1 MEYRIVRSILFVV
14 PGREIDHFQ
23 AETII
28 RYTEGLL
35 RQQCFRLLVF
45 DLADTVFMDS
55 AGVGMMIGLY
65 REIRAWGGAVY
76 IIRMQ
81 SGVRRI
87 YRMAGLHKIIPC
99 YEDEAQFLAAVEGGG
114 AGDKMRLTMNAIA
127 ENEYFARVTVA
138 AFSAKMD
145 PTMEELSDIKTAVSE
160 AVTNAVV
167 HGYDGKGGSVE
178 IRAEIQDEWL
188 EVEIE
193 DEGIGMDDVELAME
207 PLYTSR
213 PETNHAGMGFTFMEA
228 FMDELEVTSTSGQG
242 TKVKMRKKIER
253 PAVLRS
259 KKRSVR

>member
-1 MEYRIVRSILFVV
+1 MKDRPQPQMGRRFFMEYRIVRSILFVV

-114 AGDKMRLTMNAIA
+114 AGD
-127 ENEYFARVTVA
+127 
-138 AFSAKMD
+138 
-145 PTMEELSDIKTAVSE
+145 
-160 AVTNAVV
+160 
-167 HGYDGKGGSVE
+167 
-178 IRAEIQDEWL
+178 
-188 EVEIE
+188 
-193 DEGIGMDDVELAME
+193 
-207 PLYTSR
+207 
-213 PETNHAGMGFTFMEA
+213 
-228 FMDELEVTSTSGQG
+228 
-242 TKVKMRKKIER
+242 ER
-253 PAVLRS
+253 
-259 KKRSVR
+259 

>member
-14 PGREIDHFQ
+14 LGREIDHFQ

-114 AGDKMRLTMNAIA
+114 AGD
-127 ENEYFARVTVA
+127 
-138 AFSAKMD
+138 
-145 PTMEELSDIKTAVSE
+145 
-160 AVTNAVV
+160 
-167 HGYDGKGGSVE
+167 
-178 IRAEIQDEWL
+178 
-188 EVEIE
+188 
-193 DEGIGMDDVELAME
+193 
-207 PLYTSR
+207 
-213 PETNHAGMGFTFMEA
+213 
-228 FMDELEVTSTSGQG
+228 
-242 TKVKMRKKIER
+242 ER
-253 PAVLRS
+253 
-259 KKRSVR
+259 

>member
-1 MEYRIVRSILFVV
+1 MKDRHQPQMGRRFFMEYRIVHSILFVV

-114 AGDKMRLTMNAIA
+114 AGD
-127 ENEYFARVTVA
+127 
-138 AFSAKMD
+138 
-145 PTMEELSDIKTAVSE
+145 
-160 AVTNAVV
+160 
-167 HGYDGKGGSVE
+167 
-178 IRAEIQDEWL
+178 
-188 EVEIE
+188 
-193 DEGIGMDDVELAME
+193 
-207 PLYTSR
+207 
-213 PETNHAGMGFTFMEA
+213 
-228 FMDELEVTSTSGQG
+228 
-242 TKVKMRKKIER
+242 ER
-253 PAVLRS
+253 
-259 KKRSVR
+259 

>member
-1 MEYRIVRSILFVV
+1 MKDRHQPQMGRRFFMEYRIVRSILFVV
-14 PGREIDHFQ
+14 TGREIDHFQ

-114 AGDKMRLTMNAIA
+114 AGD
-127 ENEYFARVTVA
+127 
-138 AFSAKMD
+138 
-145 PTMEELSDIKTAVSE
+145 
-160 AVTNAVV
+160 
-167 HGYDGKGGSVE
+167 
-178 IRAEIQDEWL
+178 
-188 EVEIE
+188 
-193 DEGIGMDDVELAME
+193 
-207 PLYTSR
+207 
-213 PETNHAGMGFTFMEA
+213 
-228 FMDELEVTSTSGQG
+228 
-242 TKVKMRKKIER
+242 ER
-253 PAVLRS
+253 
-259 KKRSVR
+259 

>member
-1 MEYRIVRSILFVV
+1 MKDRHQPQMERRFFMEYRIVRSILFVV

-114 AGDKMRLTMNAIA
+114 AGD
-127 ENEYFARVTVA
+127 
-138 AFSAKMD
+138 
-145 PTMEELSDIKTAVSE
+145 
-160 AVTNAVV
+160 
-167 HGYDGKGGSVE
+167 
-178 IRAEIQDEWL
+178 
-188 EVEIE
+188 
-193 DEGIGMDDVELAME
+193 
-207 PLYTSR
+207 
-213 PETNHAGMGFTFMEA
+213 
-228 FMDELEVTSTSGQG
+228 
-242 TKVKMRKKIER
+242 ER
-253 PAVLRS
+253 
-259 KKRSVR
+259 

>member
-81 SGVRRI
+81 SGVWRI

-99 YEDEAQFLAAVEGGG
+99 YEDEEKFLAAVEGGG
-114 AGDKMRLTMNAIA
+114 AGD
-127 ENEYFARVTVA
+127 
-138 AFSAKMD
+138 
-145 PTMEELSDIKTAVSE
+145 
-160 AVTNAVV
+160 
-167 HGYDGKGGSVE
+167 
-178 IRAEIQDEWL
+178 
-188 EVEIE
+188 
-193 DEGIGMDDVELAME
+193 
-207 PLYTSR
+207 
-213 PETNHAGMGFTFMEA
+213 
-228 FMDELEVTSTSGQG
+228 
-242 TKVKMRKKIER
+242 ER
-253 PAVLRS
+253 
-259 KKRSVR
+259 

>member
-1 MEYRIVRSILFVV
+1 MKDRHQPQMGRRFFMEYRIVRSILFVV

-45 DLADTVFMDS
+45 DLADTVVMDS

-114 AGDKMRLTMNAIA
+114 AGD
-127 ENEYFARVTVA
+127 
-138 AFSAKMD
+138 
-145 PTMEELSDIKTAVSE
+145 
-160 AVTNAVV
+160 
-167 HGYDGKGGSVE
+167 
-178 IRAEIQDEWL
+178 
-188 EVEIE
+188 
-193 DEGIGMDDVELAME
+193 
-207 PLYTSR
+207 
-213 PETNHAGMGFTFMEA
+213 
-228 FMDELEVTSTSGQG
+228 
-242 TKVKMRKKIER
+242 ER
-253 PAVLRS
+253 
-259 KKRSVR
+259 

>member
-87 YRMAGLHKIIPC
+87 YRMSGLHKIIPG

-114 AGDKMRLTMNAIA
+114 A
-127 ENEYFARVTVA
+127 
-138 AFSAKMD
+138 
-145 PTMEELSDIKTAVSE
+145 
-160 AVTNAVV
+160 
-167 HGYDGKGGSVE
+167 
-178 IRAEIQDEWL
+178 
-188 EVEIE
+188 E
-193 DEGIGMDDVELAME
+193 DE
-207 PLYTSR
+207 R
-213 PETNHAGMGFTFMEA
+213 
-228 FMDELEVTSTSGQG
+228 
-242 TKVKMRKKIER
+242 
-253 PAVLRS
+253 
-259 KKRSVR
+259 

>member
-1 MEYRIVRSILFVV
+1 MKDRHQPQMGRRFFMEYRIVRSILFVV

-65 REIRAWGGAVY
+65 REISAWGGAVY

-114 AGDKMRLTMNAIA
+114 AGD
-127 ENEYFARVTVA
+127 
-138 AFSAKMD
+138 
-145 PTMEELSDIKTAVSE
+145 
-160 AVTNAVV
+160 
-167 HGYDGKGGSVE
+167 
-178 IRAEIQDEWL
+178 
-188 EVEIE
+188 
-193 DEGIGMDDVELAME
+193 
-207 PLYTSR
+207 
-213 PETNHAGMGFTFMEA
+213 
-228 FMDELEVTSTSGQG
+228 
-242 TKVKMRKKIER
+242 ER
-253 PAVLRS
+253 
-259 KKRSVR
+259 

>member
-1 MEYRIVRSILFVV
+1 MKDRHQPQMGRRFFMEYRIVRSILFVV

-65 REIRAWGGAVY
+65 REIRAWGSAVY

-114 AGDKMRLTMNAIA
+114 AGD
-127 ENEYFARVTVA
+127 
-138 AFSAKMD
+138 
-145 PTMEELSDIKTAVSE
+145 
-160 AVTNAVV
+160 
-167 HGYDGKGGSVE
+167 
-178 IRAEIQDEWL
+178 
-188 EVEIE
+188 
-193 DEGIGMDDVELAME
+193 
-207 PLYTSR
+207 
-213 PETNHAGMGFTFMEA
+213 
-228 FMDELEVTSTSGQG
+228 
-242 TKVKMRKKIER
+242 ER
-253 PAVLRS
+253 
-259 KKRSVR
+259 

>member
-1 MEYRIVRSILFVV
+1 MKDRHQPQIGRRFFMEYRIVRSILFVV

-114 AGDKMRLTMNAIA
+114 AGD
-127 ENEYFARVTVA
+127 
-138 AFSAKMD
+138 
-145 PTMEELSDIKTAVSE
+145 
-160 AVTNAVV
+160 
-167 HGYDGKGGSVE
+167 
-178 IRAEIQDEWL
+178 
-188 EVEIE
+188 
-193 DEGIGMDDVELAME
+193 
-207 PLYTSR
+207 
-213 PETNHAGMGFTFMEA
+213 
-228 FMDELEVTSTSGQG
+228 
-242 TKVKMRKKIER
+242 ER
-253 PAVLRS
+253 
-259 KKRSVR
+259 

>member
-28 RYTEGLL
+28 RYTEG
-35 RQQCFRLLVF
+35 LLVF

-99 YEDEAQFLAAVEGGG
+99 YEDEAQFLAAVEVGG
-114 AGDKMRLTMNAIA
+114 AGD
-127 ENEYFARVTVA
+127 
-138 AFSAKMD
+138 
-145 PTMEELSDIKTAVSE
+145 
-160 AVTNAVV
+160 
-167 HGYDGKGGSVE
+167 
-178 IRAEIQDEWL
+178 
-188 EVEIE
+188 
-193 DEGIGMDDVELAME
+193 
-207 PLYTSR
+207 
-213 PETNHAGMGFTFMEA
+213 
-228 FMDELEVTSTSGQG
+228 
-242 TKVKMRKKIER
+242 ER
-253 PAVLRS
+253 
-259 KKRSVR
+259 

>member
-1 MEYRIVRSILFVV
+1 MKDRHQPQMGRRFFMEYRIVRSILFVV

-35 RQQCFRLLVF
+35 RQQCFQLLVF

-114 AGDKMRLTMNAIA
+114 AGD
-127 ENEYFARVTVA
+127 
-138 AFSAKMD
+138 
-145 PTMEELSDIKTAVSE
+145 
-160 AVTNAVV
+160 
-167 HGYDGKGGSVE
+167 
-178 IRAEIQDEWL
+178 
-188 EVEIE
+188 
-193 DEGIGMDDVELAME
+193 
-207 PLYTSR
+207 
-213 PETNHAGMGFTFMEA
+213 
-228 FMDELEVTSTSGQG
+228 
-242 TKVKMRKKIER
+242 ER
-253 PAVLRS
+253 
-259 KKRSVR
+259 

>member
-1 MEYRIVRSILFVV
+1 MKDRQQPQMGRRFFMEYRIVRSILFVV

-114 AGDKMRLTMNAIA
+114 AGD
-127 ENEYFARVTVA
+127 
-138 AFSAKMD
+138 
-145 PTMEELSDIKTAVSE
+145 
-160 AVTNAVV
+160 
-167 HGYDGKGGSVE
+167 
-178 IRAEIQDEWL
+178 
-188 EVEIE
+188 
-193 DEGIGMDDVELAME
+193 
-207 PLYTSR
+207 
-213 PETNHAGMGFTFMEA
+213 
-228 FMDELEVTSTSGQG
+228 
-242 TKVKMRKKIER
+242 ER
-253 PAVLRS
+253 
-259 KKRSVR
+259 

>member
-1 MEYRIVRSILFVV
+1 MKDRHQPQMGRRFFMEYRIVRSILFVV

-23 AETII
+23 AETIV

-114 AGDKMRLTMNAIA
+114 VGD
-127 ENEYFARVTVA
+127 
-138 AFSAKMD
+138 
-145 PTMEELSDIKTAVSE
+145 
-160 AVTNAVV
+160 
-167 HGYDGKGGSVE
+167 
-178 IRAEIQDEWL
+178 
-188 EVEIE
+188 
-193 DEGIGMDDVELAME
+193 
-207 PLYTSR
+207 
-213 PETNHAGMGFTFMEA
+213 
-228 FMDELEVTSTSGQG
+228 
-242 TKVKMRKKIER
+242 ER
-253 PAVLRS
+253 
-259 KKRSVR
+259 

>member
-1 MEYRIVRSILFVV
+1 MKDRHQPQMGRRFFMEYRIVRSILFVV

-81 SGVRRI
+81 SGVRRV

-114 AGDKMRLTMNAIA
+114 AGD
-127 ENEYFARVTVA
+127 
-138 AFSAKMD
+138 
-145 PTMEELSDIKTAVSE
+145 
-160 AVTNAVV
+160 
-167 HGYDGKGGSVE
+167 
-178 IRAEIQDEWL
+178 
-188 EVEIE
+188 
-193 DEGIGMDDVELAME
+193 
-207 PLYTSR
+207 
-213 PETNHAGMGFTFMEA
+213 
-228 FMDELEVTSTSGQG
+228 
-242 TKVKMRKKIER
+242 ER
-253 PAVLRS
+253 
-259 KKRSVR
+259 

>member
-1 MEYRIVRSILFVV
+1 MKDRHQPQMGRRFFMEYRIVRSILFVV

-114 AGDKMRLTMNAIA
+114 A
-127 ENEYFARVTVA
+127 V
-138 AFSAKMD
+138 
-145 PTMEELSDIKTAVSE
+145 
-160 AVTNAVV
+160 
-167 HGYDGKGGSVE
+167 
-178 IRAEIQDEWL
+178 DE
-188 EVEIE
+188 
-193 DEGIGMDDVELAME
+193 
-207 PLYTSR
+207 R
-213 PETNHAGMGFTFMEA
+213 
-228 FMDELEVTSTSGQG
+228 
-242 TKVKMRKKIER
+242 
-253 PAVLRS
+253 
-259 KKRSVR
+259 

>member
-35 RQQCFRLLVF
+35 RQQRFRTMVF

-114 AGDKMRLTMNAIA
+114 AGD
-127 ENEYFARVTVA
+127 
-138 AFSAKMD
+138 
-145 PTMEELSDIKTAVSE
+145 
-160 AVTNAVV
+160 
-167 HGYDGKGGSVE
+167 
-178 IRAEIQDEWL
+178 
-188 EVEIE
+188 
-193 DEGIGMDDVELAME
+193 
-207 PLYTSR
+207 
-213 PETNHAGMGFTFMEA
+213 
-228 FMDELEVTSTSGQG
+228 
-242 TKVKMRKKIER
+242 ER
-253 PAVLRS
+253 
-259 KKRSVR
+259 

>member
-1 MEYRIVRSILFVV
+1 MKDRHQPQMGRRFFMEYRIVRSILFVV

-35 RQQCFRLLVF
+35 KQQCFRLLVF

-114 AGDKMRLTMNAIA
+114 AGD
-127 ENEYFARVTVA
+127 
-138 AFSAKMD
+138 
-145 PTMEELSDIKTAVSE
+145 
-160 AVTNAVV
+160 
-167 HGYDGKGGSVE
+167 
-178 IRAEIQDEWL
+178 
-188 EVEIE
+188 
-193 DEGIGMDDVELAME
+193 
-207 PLYTSR
+207 
-213 PETNHAGMGFTFMEA
+213 
-228 FMDELEVTSTSGQG
+228 
-242 TKVKMRKKIER
+242 ER
-253 PAVLRS
+253 
-259 KKRSVR
+259 

>member
-1 MEYRIVRSILFVV
+1 MKDRHQPQMGRRFFMEYRIVRSILFVV

-65 REIRAWGGAVY
+65 QEIRAWGGAVY

-114 AGDKMRLTMNAIA
+114 AGD
-127 ENEYFARVTVA
+127 
-138 AFSAKMD
+138 
-145 PTMEELSDIKTAVSE
+145 
-160 AVTNAVV
+160 
-167 HGYDGKGGSVE
+167 
-178 IRAEIQDEWL
+178 
-188 EVEIE
+188 
-193 DEGIGMDDVELAME
+193 
-207 PLYTSR
+207 
-213 PETNHAGMGFTFMEA
+213 
-228 FMDELEVTSTSGQG
+228 
-242 TKVKMRKKIER
+242 ER
-253 PAVLRS
+253 
-259 KKRSVR
+259 

>member
-1 MEYRIVRSILFVV
+1 MKDRHQPQMGRRFFMEYRIVRSILFVV

-23 AETII
+23 VETII

-114 AGDKMRLTMNAIA
+114 AGD
-127 ENEYFARVTVA
+127 
-138 AFSAKMD
+138 
-145 PTMEELSDIKTAVSE
+145 
-160 AVTNAVV
+160 
-167 HGYDGKGGSVE
+167 
-178 IRAEIQDEWL
+178 
-188 EVEIE
+188 
-193 DEGIGMDDVELAME
+193 
-207 PLYTSR
+207 
-213 PETNHAGMGFTFMEA
+213 
-228 FMDELEVTSTSGQG
+228 
-242 TKVKMRKKIER
+242 ER
-253 PAVLRS
+253 
-259 KKRSVR
+259 

>member
-1 MEYRIVRSILFVV
+1 MKDGHQPQMGRRFFMEYRIVRSILFVV

-28 RYTEGLL
+28 RFTEGLL

-114 AGDKMRLTMNAIA
+114 AGD
-127 ENEYFARVTVA
+127 
-138 AFSAKMD
+138 
-145 PTMEELSDIKTAVSE
+145 
-160 AVTNAVV
+160 
-167 HGYDGKGGSVE
+167 
-178 IRAEIQDEWL
+178 
-188 EVEIE
+188 
-193 DEGIGMDDVELAME
+193 
-207 PLYTSR
+207 
-213 PETNHAGMGFTFMEA
+213 
-228 FMDELEVTSTSGQG
+228 
-242 TKVKMRKKIER
+242 ER
-253 PAVLRS
+253 
-259 KKRSVR
+259 

>member
-1 MEYRIVRSILFVV
+1 MGRRFFYGISYCPQLFCLWC
-14 PGREIDHFQ
+14 PAEIDHFQ

-45 DLADTVFMDS
+45 DLAKKSVFMDS

-114 AGDKMRLTMNAIA
+114 AG
-127 ENEYFARVTVA
+127 
-138 AFSAKMD
+138 
-145 PTMEELSDIKTAVSE
+145 
-160 AVTNAVV
+160 
-167 HGYDGKGGSVE
+167 G
-178 IRAEIQDEWL
+178 
-188 EVEIE
+188 
-193 DEGIGMDDVELAME
+193 
-207 PLYTSR
+207 
-213 PETNHAGMGFTFMEA
+213 
-228 FMDELEVTSTSGQG
+228 
-242 TKVKMRKKIER
+242 
-253 PAVLRS
+253 
-259 KKRSVR
+259 